1 MQRHLVATLNTP
13 ENIDAMNSIAGTEL
27 IKTDSDFAIWY
38 CVGLSQADLE
48 AISMT
53 GMIMLNVPA

>member
-13 ENIDAMNSIAGTEL
+13 ENIDAMNSIPGTEL

-38 CVGLSQADLE
+38 CVGLSQQQLE
-48 AISMT
+48 AMSNTIS
-53 GMIMLNVPA
+53 IMLNVPE

>member
-1 MQRHLVATLNTP
+1 MQRYLVATLNTS
-13 ENIDAMNSIAGTEL
+13 ENIDAMNSIADTEL

-38 CVGLSQADLE
+38 CVGLSQQAQE

-53 GMIMLNVPA
+53 GMIMLNVPE

>member
-1 MQRHLVATLNTP
+1 MQRYLVATLNTP
-13 ENIDAMNSIAGTEL
+13 ENIDAMNSYSDVEL

-38 CVGLSQADLE
+38 CVNMSQADLE

-53 GMIMLNVPA
+53 GMIMLNKPA